1 MIDVTERLEP
11 VLDAART
18 NAREVDAVGR
28 FPEEAVAALR
38 TSGLLGLTLPT
49 DVGGLGGSPLDL
61 VRVVSELAGA
71 CGSTAMIYLM
81 HVSASMPVAAA
92 APTAM
97 PGLLA
102 DLASG
107 RALASLA
114 FSEAG
119 SRSHFWAPVSR
130 ATTTTEGIRVSAKKS
145 WVTSAGHADV
155 YVISTGTPEADTV
168 DLFAIPAGT
177 PGLTIDRPWSGMGF
191 RGNASSPMT
200 VEVDTSEEF
209 RLGTAG
215 GGFDLMMGQVLPWFN
230 LGNSAV
236 SIGLSRAAVEAA
248 VRHTTGARL
257 EHLDESLS
265 SLPTIRAQLAK
276 TSIDLANASAYLDVA
291 ASKVAEPAD
300 DTPLF
305 VLGSKASSN
314 DAALRITD
322 VAMRVCGGA
331 AFSEHLQIDRYF
343 RDARAGHV
351 MAPTSDVLYEF
362 YGRAITGRPLFDA
375 PKPAASEPVASE
387 PVASEQG
394 TPEQDSAMPESHR
407 VQTAGAV
414 A

>member
-1 MIDVTERLEP
+1 MIELLERLNP
-11 VLDAART
+11 VLEI
-18 NAREVDAVGR
+18 AREHAHEVDSAGR

-38 TSGLLGLTLPT
+38 ASGLLGLTLST
-49 DVGGLGGSPLDL
+49 DVGGLGHGPREL
-61 VRVVSELAGA
+61 VTVASALAGA

-81 HVSASMPVAAA
+81 HVSASMPIAA
-92 APTAM
+92 APPVGM

-107 RALASLA
+107 RFLASLA

-130 ATTTTEGIRVSAKKS
+130 ATTTPAGIRVSAKKS
-145 WVTSAGHADV
+145 WVTSAGYADV
-155 YVISTGTPEADTV
+155 YVISTGTPEAEGV
-168 DLFAIPAGT
+168 DLFVIPAGE

-191 RGNASSPMT
+191 RGNSSSPMT
-200 VEVDTSEEF
+200 VEVDTTAEF
-209 RLGTAG
+209 RIGAAG

-236 SIGLSRAAVEAA
+236 SIGLSRAAVDAA
-248 VRHTTGARL
+248 VRHTMGARL
-257 EHLDESLS
+257 QHLDESLS

-276 TSIDLANASAYLDVA
+276 MSIDLANASAYLDVA
-291 ASKVAEPAD
+291 ASKVATPED

-362 YGRAITGRPLFDA
+362 YGRAITGRPLFDP
-375 PKPAASEPVASE
+375 PKPAAETRETETV
-387 PVASEQG
+387 
-394 TPEQDSAMPESHR
+394 
-407 VQTAGAV
+407 GA
-414 A
+414 AA